1 MKKLALLVIF
11 VVAMS
16 ITFNSY
22 AGRSYQA
29 QGLYH
34 QCMGETKGKMVCYSY
49 LNGYVGAYETWA
61 KCSINRSVV
70 SVSKQF
76 IATYKHMAKHT
87 DMKRIKAHEIM
98 FLIVKRECK

>member
-1 MKKLALLVIF
+1 MKLVMIIIF
-11 VVAMS
+11 VVALGMVS
-16 ITFNSY
+16 NTY
-22 AGRSYQA
+22 ATRSYQA
-29 QGLYH
+29 QGLYN

-61 KCSINRSVV
+61 KCSINRSIV

-98 FLIVKRECK
+98 FKIVKRECR